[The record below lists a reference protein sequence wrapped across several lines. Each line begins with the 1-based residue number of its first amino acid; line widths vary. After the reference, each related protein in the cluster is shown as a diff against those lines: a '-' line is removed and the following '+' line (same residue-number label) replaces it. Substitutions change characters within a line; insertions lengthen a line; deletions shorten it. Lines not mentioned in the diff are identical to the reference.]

1 LMWLPALLI
10 AIGYIDWQHR
20 RIPNSLVIILAGW
33 AAYTAAFSSGITAQ
47 TIAINIGIGLTL
59 TLPGYIKGIV
69 GGGDVKLMLAIAPL
83 WPSLQLLSVF
93 SVGIFSLLLLMSF
106 THLVSRMSL
115 IKAHYANTA
124 NLPSASFKRGIPLGS
139 AIALG
144 AVFVTPINFT
154 L

>member
-1 LMWLPALLI
+1 MWSLPLLLI
-10 AIGYIDWQHR
+10 IGYIDCQYR

-115 IKAHYANTA
+115 LKAHYANTA

-144 AVFVTPINFT
+144 ALFT
-154 L
+154 TVITL